1 MQEYSQGVPA
11 FFISHGFILL
21 LVPSLCAC
29 LKRSHRNHGN
39 HGHIFLVARAQ
50 EILEEILFEIWPLA
64 RNLSSEFKRI
74 LDGNKI
80 FNENH

>member
-29 LKRSHRNHGN
+29 LKRSHRNHG
-39 HGHIFLVARAQ
+39 HIFLVARAQ

-64 RNLSSEFKRI
+64 RNLSSEFKR
-74 LDGNKI
+74 N
-80 FNENH
+80 